1 VKKEKNIM
9 SDLISKMQKVANQL
23 DLHNHFSEA
32 NYVTELMVKIA
43 QKDYSYLPIN
53 VQKAIQD
60 EISKSK
66 KEKHK
71 ITPEEIQ
78 RNVDSLKKDPKSPYS
93 QISETFSGG
102 ENGKVYNYT
111 DEQIASSRAG
121 LSPEQMNLK
130 NEINLGNYDFG
141 GAAKVKPLTFN
152 SDFFYN
158 KALIDQNFPEKVPVE
173 FYNANADKIKDLE
186 QLINTN
192 FSNSKVWFNKNVNV
206 NDGTKKRFFINVL
219 SAFLGTKVPYPLRF
233 GADKQTA
240 DYKTQFKYDAN
251 ELKQII
257 YNWSYKAIKS
267 ELCKLVVESVD
278 QLKNQGRID
287 TNTTFLGMSNKQT
300 VDFQIETL
308 IKQIEN
314 MFTNDPEML
323 KDNPQAFEEKGRKDY
338 ADKLNENTL
347 KTQKTINKNI
357 ENLKKEEEESKS
369 NGRWGFG

>member
-1 VKKEKNIM
+1 
-9 SDLISKMQKVANQL
+9 MQKVANQL

-60 EISKSK
+60 EISKDK
-66 KEKHK
+66 NGKKHK
-71 ITPEEIQ
+71 MTPEEIQ
-78 RNVDSLKKDPKSPYS
+78 TNVDSLKLDPKSPYS

-173 FYNANADKIKDLE
+173 FYNANADKIKDLK

-192 FSNSKVWFNKNVNV
+192 FSNAKAFLSKS
-206 NDGTKKRFFINVL
+206 TKDDKFKKAYFINVL
-219 SAFLGTKVPYPLRF
+219 SAFLGNSKVPYSDLVIGSKTPGL
-233 GADKQTA
+233 D
-240 DYKTQFKYDAN
+240 DYKTQFEYDAKK
-251 ELKQII
+251 LKQFI
-257 YNWSYKAIKS
+257 YAYSYAAIKS
-267 ELCKLVVESVD
+267 ELSNLVVESVN
-278 QLKNQGRID
+278 QLKIQGKID
-287 TNTTFLGMSNKQT
+287 TNTTWLVMSNKQT
-300 VDFQIETL
+300 VDFQIEAL

-323 KDNPQAFEEKGRKDY
+323 KDNPEALTEKGRVEYTAQLDKDTS
-338 ADKLNENTL
+338 KTQETTNENFKNL
-347 KTQKTINKNI
+347 NNKFTNV
-357 ENLKKEEEESKS
+357 SD
-369 NGRWGFG
+369 FV